1 MAENTAISWATHTF
15 NPWIGCTKVSPACD
29 GCYAAHLMETRL
41 GRVTWG
47 AGEDRQRTSA
57 ANWQLPRRWNREA
70 EKTGTRPYVFCA
82 SLADVFDNEVDP
94 LWRYDLFKLIED
106 TPNLIWLLLTKRIG
120 NVLKM
125 TDAFRGNPMIPTNA
139 AIGATMA
146 NQEEYDRDRMKL
158 WQVKQDREPAFTFG
172 SFEPLLG
179 RIVLD
184 KHAPDWI
191 ITGGET
197 DQGAHKARPSHPDW
211 FRYLRDQSRDLGRA
225 FHHKQNGEW
234 VEAGDWYA
242 GHPESLP
249 CLTWTGSGWSDSGAA
264 KGLLMVK
271 IGKRHSGREIDG
283 VIHDAF
289 PVAP

>member
-47 AGEDRQRTSA
+47 ACEDRQRTSA

-70 EKTGTRPYVFCA
+70 EKAGTRPYVFCA

-94 LWRYDLFKLIED
+94 LWRYDLFNLIED
-106 TPNLIWLLLTKRIG
+106 TPNLIWLLLTKRVG

-125 TDAFRGNPMIPTNA
+125 TDALSGNRPIPRNA

-158 WQVKQDREPAFTFG
+158 WQVKHDRAPAFTFG

-179 RIVLD
+179 RIILD

-211 FRYLRDQSRDLGRA
+211 FRSLRDQSAALGRA

-234 VEAGDWYA
+234 ALVPDAAWRGEPPHIFSDGTVVFRM
-242 GHPESLP
+242 GKNR
-249 CLTWTGSGWSDSGAA
+249 TGRA
-264 KGLLMVK
+264 
-271 IGKRHSGREIDG
+271 IDG

-289 PVAP
+289 PVTP

>member
-1 MAENTAISWATHTF
+1 MADTTKISWADKTF

-47 AGEDRQRTSA
+47 AGEDRQRTSP

-70 EKTGTRPYVFCA
+70 EKTGTRPFVFCA

-94 LWRYDLFKLIED
+94 LWRSDLFKLID
-106 TPNLIWLLLTKRIG
+106 GTPNLIWLLLTKRIG

-125 TDAFRGNPMIPTNA
+125 TDAFRGNRPVPPNA

-158 WQVKQDREPAFTFG
+158 WQVKQDRAPAFTFG

-179 RIVLD
+179 PVTLD
-184 KHAPDWI
+184 EHAPDWI

-197 DQGAHKARPSHPDW
+197 DQGTHKARPSHPEW
-211 FRYLRDQSRDLGRA
+211 FRTLRDQSAALGRA

-234 VEAGDWYA
+234 RAGNGAEAHFKEA
-242 GHPESLP
+242 ITVP
-249 CLTWTGSGWSDSGAA
+249 WTRVDSRMPGVRPAF
-264 KGLLMVK
+264 MVK
-271 IGKRHSGREIDG
+271 IGKRATGREIDG
-283 VIHDAF
+283 KMHDAF